1 MAAIALS
8 GLNFEKGTMWR
19 AQCMTALEQIDD
31 PHLRAMFAFLTP
43 DNDHNYDTVLVRRR
57 AFQA

>member
-19 AQCMTALEQIDD
+19 TQSKAVRAKIQD
-31 PHLRAMFAFLTP
+31 PYLRAMFAFLSPETDP
-43 DNDHNYDTVLVRRR
+43 NFEMVLVEYLY
-57 AFQA
+57 AF